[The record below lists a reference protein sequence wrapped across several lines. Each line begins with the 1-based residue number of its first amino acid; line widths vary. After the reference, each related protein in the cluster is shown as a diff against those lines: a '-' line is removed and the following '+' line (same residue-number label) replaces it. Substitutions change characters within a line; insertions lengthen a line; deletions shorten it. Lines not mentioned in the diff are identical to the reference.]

1 MDENIISLIA
11 KELNISISQVKNTL
25 ELLEEGATVPFIARY
40 RKERTKGLDEEQIR
54 VIQENYAYQV
64 NLAKR
69 KEEVLARIETLGKL
83 DDEIIKNVNACTKL
97 SQVED
102 IYRPYKQKKKTRASV
117 AIANGLQ
124 PLADTFMSFP
134 RYFKETELDAYINE
148 NVKDRETAIQGA
160 CDIIAEKVSDDV
172 DVRNKILDSMTN
184 FGRIVTSEKK
194 GHEDNHKVYKM
205 YYDYSERVN
214 TLAPHR
220 VMAIDRG
227 EKEKVLNVS
236 ISFNEEYIE
245 NWVCRRF
252 IRFTN
257 SGTSEYVRAAILDG
271 LKPLMEGM
279 GIESANVIAIAA
291 ATYGLVAGSLMG
303 GPTARGIINKYN
315 LKSTESE
322 TGVELNDMSE
332 ADREKAERVDVDSF
346 TNAAILLIVA
356 SGLGTLLTAALNG
369 IEINIG
375 NFHFS
380 FTFPTYIGAM
390 LIAAVIRNFCDAKN
404 IVLPSRAL
412 DLWGNVSLSIFL
424 AIALMSVA
432 LWQLASVAVAM
443 IAMLAAQT
451 ILMYFYARFVVY
463 NIMGRDY
470 EAAVMT
476 AAFCGFGMGAT
487 PNAMAN
493 MQAVTKRF
501 GPAPQAYFIVPLVGS
516 LFIDFFNGLIITG
529 FLNVLPIFG

>member
-1 MDENIISLIA
+1 MPQIA
-11 KELNISISQVKNTL
+11 LNM
-25 ELLEEGATVPFIARY
+25 
-40 RKERTKGLDEEQIR
+40 
-54 VIQENYAYQV
+54 YQT
-64 NLAKR
+64 A
-69 KEEVLARIETLGKL
+69 
-83 DDEIIKNVNACTKL
+83 
-97 SQVED
+97 
-102 IYRPYKQKKKTRASV
+102 
-117 AIANGLQ
+117 AIAMMLFVLGRFLTNRVEFLRKCCIPAPVVGGLIFAIVH
-124 PLADTFMSFP
+124 LCLYMGGIVEFTFDS
-134 RYFKETELDAYINE
+134 
-148 NVKDRETAIQGA
+148 NVKDFFMTLFFTSVGYTA
-160 CDIIAEKVSDDV
+160 CF
-172 DVRNKILDSMTN
+172 RLL
-184 FGRIVTSEKK
+184 KK
-194 GHEDNHKVYKM
+194 GGKKVITFLLVAIVM
-205 YYDYSERVN
+205 VCLQNVLSSI
-214 TLAPHR
+214 LAGVFGWDLR
-220 VMAIDRG
+220 LG
-227 EKEKVLNVS
+227 LCTGS
-236 ISFNEEYIE
+236 IPM
-245 NWVCRRF
+245 VGGH
-252 IRFTN
+252 
-257 SGTSEYVRAAILDG
+257 GTAGSYG
-271 LKPLMEGM
+271 PLMEGM

>member
-1 MDENIISLIA
+1 MTQISLNMFQTA
-11 KELNISISQVKNTL
+11 
-25 ELLEEGATVPFIARY
+25 
-40 RKERTKGLDEEQIR
+40 
-54 VIQENYAYQV
+54 
-64 NLAKR
+64 
-69 KEEVLARIETLGKL
+69 
-83 DDEIIKNVNACTKL
+83 
-97 SQVED
+97 
-102 IYRPYKQKKKTRASV
+102 
-117 AIANGLQ
+117 AIAMMLFVLGRFLTNRVEFLRKCCIPAPVVGGLIFAIVH
-124 PLADTFMSFP
+124 LCLYLGGIVEFTFDS
-134 RYFKETELDAYINE
+134 
-148 NVKDRETAIQGA
+148 NVKDFFMTLFFTSVGYTA
-160 CDIIAEKVSDDV
+160 CF
-172 DVRNKILDSMTN
+172 RLL
-184 FGRIVTSEKK
+184 KK
-194 GHEDNHKVYKM
+194 GGKKVITFLLVAIVM
-205 YYDYSERVN
+205 VCLQNVLSSI
-214 TLAPHR
+214 LAGVFGWDLR
-220 VMAIDRG
+220 LG
-227 EKEKVLNVS
+227 LCTGS
-236 ISFNEEYIE
+236 IPM
-245 NWVCRRF
+245 VGGH
-252 IRFTN
+252 
-257 SGTSEYVRAAILDG
+257 GTAGSYG
-271 LKPLMEGM
+271 PLMEGM

-322 TGVELNDMSE
+322 TGVELNDMSA
-332 ADREKAERVDVDSF
+332 ADREKAERVDVDAF

-390 LIAAVIRNFCDAKN
+390 LIAAVIRNFCDAKH
-404 IVLPSRAL
+404 IVMPSRAL

-451 ILMYFYARFVVY
+451 IMMYFYARFVVF

-501 GPAPQAYFIVPLVGS
+501 GPAPQAYFVVPLVGS

>member
-1 MDENIISLIA
+1 MPQIA
-11 KELNISISQVKNTL
+11 LNM
-25 ELLEEGATVPFIARY
+25 
-40 RKERTKGLDEEQIR
+40 
-54 VIQENYAYQV
+54 YQT
-64 NLAKR
+64 A
-69 KEEVLARIETLGKL
+69 
-83 DDEIIKNVNACTKL
+83 
-97 SQVED
+97 
-102 IYRPYKQKKKTRASV
+102 
-117 AIANGLQ
+117 AIAMMLFVLGRFLTNRVEFLRKCCIPAPVVGGLIFAIVH
-124 PLADTFMSFP
+124 LCLYMGGIVEFTFDS
-134 RYFKETELDAYINE
+134 
-148 NVKDRETAIQGA
+148 NVKDFFMTLFFTSVGYTA
-160 CDIIAEKVSDDV
+160 CF
-172 DVRNKILDSMTN
+172 RLL
-184 FGRIVTSEKK
+184 KK
-194 GHEDNHKVYKM
+194 GGKKVITFLLVAIVM
-205 YYDYSERVN
+205 VCLQNVLSSV
-214 TLAPHR
+214 LAGVFGWDLR
-220 VMAIDRG
+220 LG
-227 EKEKVLNVS
+227 LCTGS
-236 ISFNEEYIE
+236 IPM
-245 NWVCRRF
+245 VGGH
-252 IRFTN
+252 
-257 SGTSEYVRAAILDG
+257 GTAGSYG
-271 LKPLMEGM
+271 PLMESM

-356 SGLGTLLTAALNG
+356 AGLGTLLTSALNG
-369 IEINIG
+369 IQINIG

-390 LIAAVIRNFCDAKN
+390 LIAAVIRNFCDAKH
-404 IVLPSRAL
+404 IVMPSRAL

-432 LWQLASVAVAM
+432 LWQLASVAVAL
-443 IAMLAAQT
+443 IVMLAAQT
-451 ILMYFYARFVVY
+451 ILMFFFARFVVY

-493 MQAVTKRF
+493 MQAVTKRY
-501 GPAPQAYFIVPLVGS
+501 GPAPQAYFVVPLVGS

-529 FLNVLPIFG
+529 FLNILPIFG

>member
-1 MDENIISLIA
+1 MPQIA
-11 KELNISISQVKNTL
+11 LNM
-25 ELLEEGATVPFIARY
+25 
-40 RKERTKGLDEEQIR
+40 
-54 VIQENYAYQV
+54 YQT
-64 NLAKR
+64 A
-69 KEEVLARIETLGKL
+69 
-83 DDEIIKNVNACTKL
+83 
-97 SQVED
+97 
-102 IYRPYKQKKKTRASV
+102 
-117 AIANGLQ
+117 AIAMMLFVLGRFLTNRVEFLRKCCIPAPVVGGLIFAIVH
-124 PLADTFMSFP
+124 LCLYMGGIVEFTFDS
-134 RYFKETELDAYINE
+134 
-148 NVKDRETAIQGA
+148 NVKDFFMTLFFTSVGYTA
-160 CDIIAEKVSDDV
+160 CF
-172 DVRNKILDSMTN
+172 RLL
-184 FGRIVTSEKK
+184 KK
-194 GHEDNHKVYKM
+194 GGKKVITFLLVAIVM
-205 YYDYSERVN
+205 VCLQNVLSSV
-214 TLAPHR
+214 LAGVFGWDLR
-220 VMAIDRG
+220 LG
-227 EKEKVLNVS
+227 LCTGS
-236 ISFNEEYIE
+236 IPM
-245 NWVCRRF
+245 VGGH
-252 IRFTN
+252 
-257 SGTSEYVRAAILDG
+257 GTAGSYG
-271 LKPLMEGM
+271 PLMEKM

-390 LIAAVIRNFCDAKN
+390 LIAAVIRNFCDAKH
-404 IVLPSRAL
+404 IVMPSRAL

-443 IAMLAAQT
+443 IVMLAAQT
-451 ILMYFYARFVVY
+451 ILMFFFARFVVY

-493 MQAVTKRF
+493 MQAVTKRY
-501 GPAPQAYFIVPLVGS
+501 GPAPQAYFVVPLVGS

-529 FLNVLPIFG
+529 FLNILPIFG

>member
-1 MDENIISLIA
+1 MPQIA
-11 KELNISISQVKNTL
+11 LNMFQT
-25 ELLEEGATVPFIARY
+25 A
-40 RKERTKGLDEEQIR
+40 
-54 VIQENYAYQV
+54 
-64 NLAKR
+64 
-69 KEEVLARIETLGKL
+69 
-83 DDEIIKNVNACTKL
+83 
-97 SQVED
+97 
-102 IYRPYKQKKKTRASV
+102 
-117 AIANGLQ
+117 AIAMMLFVLGRFLTNRVEFLRKCCIPAPVVGGLIFAIVH
-124 PLADTFMSFP
+124 LCLYMGGIVEFTFDS
-134 RYFKETELDAYINE
+134 
-148 NVKDRETAIQGA
+148 NVKDFFMTLFFTSVGYTA
-160 CDIIAEKVSDDV
+160 CF
-172 DVRNKILDSMTN
+172 RLL
-184 FGRIVTSEKK
+184 KK
-194 GHEDNHKVYKM
+194 GGKKVITFLLVAIVM
-205 YYDYSERVN
+205 VCLQNVLSSI
-214 TLAPHR
+214 LAGVFGWDLR
-220 VMAIDRG
+220 LG
-227 EKEKVLNVS
+227 LCTGS
-236 ISFNEEYIE
+236 IPM
-245 NWVCRRF
+245 VGGH
-252 IRFTN
+252 
-257 SGTSEYVRAAILDG
+257 GTAGSYG
-271 LKPLMEGM
+271 PLMEGM

-332 ADREKAERVDVDSF
+332 ADHEKAERVDVDSF

-390 LIAAVIRNFCDAKN
+390 LIAAVIRNFCDAKH
-404 IVLPSRAL
+404 IVMPSRAL

-463 NIMGRDY
+463 NIMGHDY

>member
-1 MDENIISLIA
+1 MTQISLNMFQTA
-11 KELNISISQVKNTL
+11 
-25 ELLEEGATVPFIARY
+25 
-40 RKERTKGLDEEQIR
+40 
-54 VIQENYAYQV
+54 
-64 NLAKR
+64 
-69 KEEVLARIETLGKL
+69 
-83 DDEIIKNVNACTKL
+83 
-97 SQVED
+97 
-102 IYRPYKQKKKTRASV
+102 
-117 AIANGLQ
+117 AIAMMLFVLGRFLTNRVEFLRKCCIPAPVVGGLIFAIVH
-124 PLADTFMSFP
+124 LCLYLGGIVEFTFDS
-134 RYFKETELDAYINE
+134 
-148 NVKDRETAIQGA
+148 NVKDFFMTLFFTSVGYTA
-160 CDIIAEKVSDDV
+160 CF
-172 DVRNKILDSMTN
+172 RLL
-184 FGRIVTSEKK
+184 KK
-194 GHEDNHKVYKM
+194 GGKKVITFLLVAIVM
-205 YYDYSERVN
+205 VCLQNVLSSI
-214 TLAPHR
+214 LAGVFR
-220 VMAIDRG
+220 WDLRLG
-227 EKEKVLNVS
+227 LCTGS
-236 ISFNEEYIE
+236 IPM
-245 NWVCRRF
+245 VGGH
-252 IRFTN
+252 
-257 SGTSEYVRAAILDG
+257 GTAGSYG
-271 LKPLMEGM
+271 PLMEGM

-322 TGVELNDMSE
+322 TGVELNDMSA
-332 ADREKAERVDVDSF
+332 ADREKAERVDVDAF

-390 LIAAVIRNFCDAKN
+390 LIAAVIRNFCDAKH
-404 IVLPSRAL
+404 IVMPSRAL
-412 DLWGNVSLSIFL
+412 DLWGNISLSIFL

-451 ILMYFYARFVVY
+451 IMMYFYARFVVF
-463 NIMGRDY
+463 NIMGSDY

-501 GPAPQAYFIVPLVGS
+501 GPAPQAYFVVPLVGS

>member
-1 MDENIISLIA
+1 MPQIA
-11 KELNISISQVKNTL
+11 LNM
-25 ELLEEGATVPFIARY
+25 
-40 RKERTKGLDEEQIR
+40 
-54 VIQENYAYQV
+54 YQT
-64 NLAKR
+64 A
-69 KEEVLARIETLGKL
+69 
-83 DDEIIKNVNACTKL
+83 
-97 SQVED
+97 
-102 IYRPYKQKKKTRASV
+102 
-117 AIANGLQ
+117 AIAMMLFVLGRFLTNRVEFLRKCCIPAPVVGGLIFAIVH
-124 PLADTFMSFP
+124 LCLYMGGIVEFTFDS
-134 RYFKETELDAYINE
+134 
-148 NVKDRETAIQGA
+148 NVKDFFMTLFFTSVGYTA
-160 CDIIAEKVSDDV
+160 CF
-172 DVRNKILDSMTN
+172 RLL
-184 FGRIVTSEKK
+184 KK
-194 GHEDNHKVYKM
+194 GGKKVITFLLVAIVM
-205 YYDYSERVN
+205 VCLQNVLSSI
-214 TLAPHR
+214 LAGVFGWDLR
-220 VMAIDRG
+220 LG
-227 EKEKVLNVS
+227 LCTGS
-236 ISFNEEYIE
+236 IPM
-245 NWVCRRF
+245 VGGH
-252 IRFTN
+252 
-257 SGTSEYVRAAILDG
+257 GTAGSYG
-271 LKPLMEGM
+271 PLMEDM

-356 SGLGTLLTAALNG
+356 AGLGTLLTAALNG
-369 IEINIG
+369 IQINIG

-390 LIAAVIRNFCDAKN
+390 LIAAVIRNFCDAKH
-404 IVLPSRAL
+404 IVMPSRAL

-493 MQAVTKRF
+493 MQAVTKRY
-501 GPAPQAYFIVPLVGS
+501 GPAPQAYFVVPLVGS

>member
-1 MDENIISLIA
+1 MTQISLNMFQTA
-11 KELNISISQVKNTL
+11 
-25 ELLEEGATVPFIARY
+25 
-40 RKERTKGLDEEQIR
+40 
-54 VIQENYAYQV
+54 
-64 NLAKR
+64 
-69 KEEVLARIETLGKL
+69 
-83 DDEIIKNVNACTKL
+83 
-97 SQVED
+97 
-102 IYRPYKQKKKTRASV
+102 
-117 AIANGLQ
+117 AIAMMLFVLGRFLTNRVEFLRKCCIPAPVVGGLIFAIVH
-124 PLADTFMSFP
+124 LCLYLGGIVEFTFDS
-134 RYFKETELDAYINE
+134 
-148 NVKDRETAIQGA
+148 NVKDFFMTLFFTSVGYTA
-160 CDIIAEKVSDDV
+160 CF
-172 DVRNKILDSMTN
+172 RLL
-184 FGRIVTSEKK
+184 KK
-194 GHEDNHKVYKM
+194 GGKKVITFLLVAIVM
-205 YYDYSERVN
+205 VCLQNVLSSI
-214 TLAPHR
+214 LAGVFGWDLR
-220 VMAIDRG
+220 LG
-227 EKEKVLNVS
+227 LCTGS
-236 ISFNEEYIE
+236 IPM
-245 NWVCRRF
+245 VGGH
-252 IRFTN
+252 
-257 SGTSEYVRAAILDG
+257 GTAGSYG
-271 LKPLMEGM
+271 PLMEGM

-315 LKSTESE
+315 LKPTESE
-322 TGVELNDMSE
+322 TGVELNDMSA
-332 ADREKAERVDVDSF
+332 ADREKAERVDVDAF

-390 LIAAVIRNFCDAKN
+390 LIAAVIRNFCDAKH
-404 IVLPSRAL
+404 IVMPSRAL

-451 ILMYFYARFVVY
+451 IMMYFYARFVVF
-463 NIMGRDY
+463 NIMGSDY

-501 GPAPQAYFIVPLVGS
+501 GPAPQAYFVVPLVGS

>member
-1 MDENIISLIA
+1 MQQIA
-11 KELNISISQVKNTL
+11 LNMYQT
-25 ELLEEGATVPFIARY
+25 AAIAMM
-40 RKERTKGLDEEQIR
+40 LF
-54 VIQENYAYQV
+54 
-64 NLAKR
+64 
-69 KEEVLARIETLGKL
+69 VLGRFLTNRIEFLKKCCIPAPVVGGLIFAIVHLCLYLGG
-83 DDEIIKNVNACTKL
+83 I
-97 SQVED
+97 VEF
-102 IYRPYKQKKKTRASV
+102 
-117 AIANGLQ
+117 
-124 PLADTFMSFP
+124 TFDS
-134 RYFKETELDAYINE
+134 
-148 NVKDRETAIQGA
+148 NVKDFFMTLFFTSVGYTA
-160 CDIIAEKVSDDV
+160 CF
-172 DVRNKILDSMTN
+172 RLL
-184 FGRIVTSEKK
+184 KK
-194 GHEDNHKVYKM
+194 GGKKVITFLIVAIVM
-205 YYDYSERVN
+205 VCLQNVLSSI
-214 TLAPHR
+214 LAGVFGWDLR
-220 VMAIDRG
+220 LG
-227 EKEKVLNVS
+227 LCTGS
-236 ISFNEEYIE
+236 IPM
-245 NWVCRRF
+245 VGGH
-252 IRFTN
+252 
-257 SGTSEYVRAAILDG
+257 GTAGSYG
-271 LKPLMEGM
+271 PLMEKM

-322 TGVELNDMSE
+322 TGVELDDMSA
-332 ADREKAERVDVDSF
+332 ADREKAERVDVDAF

-390 LIAAVIRNFCDAKN
+390 LIAAVIRNVCDAKH
-404 IVLPSRAL
+404 IVMPSRAL

-443 IAMLAAQT
+443 IVMLAAQT
-451 ILMYFYARFVVY
+451 VLMFFFARFVVY
-463 NIMGRDY
+463 NIMGHDY

-493 MQAVTKRF
+493 MQAVTKRY
-501 GPAPQAYFIVPLVGS
+501 GPAPQAYFVVPLVGS